1 MSECSSAFRKCWP
14 AHIKNPGFRAGV
26 CVTQGSRKPWVL
38 SAAPHQVWPD
48 KPVVPALEKWSR
60 ESTYNGREFQDK
72 LDPMRPHLE
81 WGREP
86 EQPLVILVST
96 GTCPHKKFQT
106 VTKNEGRKTTCPLS
120 CPFCPPLPLS
130 TLSCDK
136 ISFLIG
142 PLVLQSLRW
151 PISATVKHCFV
162 YNETK

>member
-1 MSECSSAFRKCWP
+1 MKGQSWDHAGCTVLINYVRMQLCLQKMMASAYKEPWVQGWGCVWLRG
-14 AHIKNPGFRAGV
+14 AGSPGF
-26 CVTQGSRKPWVL
+26 CPQHHIS
-38 SAAPHQVWPD
+38 QVWPD
-48 KPVVPALEKWSR
+48 KPVIPALEKWSR

-120 CPFCPPLPLS
+120 CPFCSPTSP
-130 TLSCDK
+130 
-136 ISFLIG
+136 
-142 PLVLQSLRW
+142 
-151 PISATVKHCFV
+151 
-162 YNETK
+162 